1 MQPYSKLTPA
11 KLIGTRRCADIWSV
25 PADAAAQLRARTET
39 DASVWQTAIEALLS
53 GAQQPTVHL
62 QPIVDLH
69 RGTIAGYEA
78 LARFPA
84 PPDRAPDRWFL
95 EASRHGLAVELEREV
110 LTLAVQNLSALPDT
124 AFLSVNVSPAFLASP
139 AWPRLIATC
148 TRLDRLVIELT
159 ETSAV
164 DHFKIAHTAIKMAR
178 QRGAL
183 LAVDDTG
190 SGYASLQQV
199 MRLRPDFVK
208 LDRGFIANCDKDSA
222 RAAMIESVAAVAAR
236 IDAWLVAEGVE
247 TEAELRCL
255 VRLGVPLAQGFF
267 LGRPAPTMKPVPAA
281 ALKVIASRRQ
291 RATDQAVAAAVLD
304 TWPNL
309 SQKGGPLIFAQKLTL
324 VLDAEQRP
332 VSWTGPGSS
341 RATRPLTAR
350 THTPLR
356 ALAKRAMARGEASR
370 FLPIVCVDEDGRY
383 LGVIRIEQIVAW
395 LTSR

>member
-1 MQPYSKLTPA
+1 M
-11 KLIGTRRCADIWSV
+11 
-25 PADAAAQLRARTET
+25 PADVVKELRSPAET
-39 DASVWQTAIEALLS
+39 GTSVWQTALEAVLS
-53 GAQQPTVHL
+53 GAQPPAVHL

-69 RGTIAGYEA
+69 RGTIAGYES

-84 PPDRAPDRWFL
+84 PPDAAPDRWFL
-95 EASRHGLAVELEREV
+95 EASRYGIAVELERHV
-110 LTLAVQNLSALPDT
+110 LTLALENLATLPHA
-124 AFLSVNVSPAFLASP
+124 AFLSINVSPAFLASP
-139 AWPRLIATC
+139 AWSRLISNC

-164 DHFKIAHTAIKMAR
+164 DHFKVAHTAIKMAR

-183 LAVDDTG
+183 LAIDDTG

-199 MRLRPDFVK
+199 MRVRPDFVK
-208 LDRGFIANCDKDSA
+208 LDRGFIANCDKDST
-222 RAAMIESVAAVAAR
+222 RAAMIEAVAAVATR
-236 IDAWLVAEGVE
+236 IDAWVVAEGVE

-255 VRLGVPLAQGFF
+255 MRLGVPLAQGFL
-267 LGRPAPTMKPVPAA
+267 LGRPAPTMRAVPAT

-304 TWPNL
+304 TWPYL
-309 SQKGGPLIFAQKLTL
+309 SQKGGPLVLPQKLTL

-332 VSWTGPGSS
+332 VSWAGPGAP
-341 RATRPLTAR
+341 RATRPLSAR

-370 FLPIVCVDEDGRY
+370 FLPIVCVDDDGRY
-383 LGVIRIEQIVAW
+383 LGVIRIEQIIEW

>member
-1 MQPYSKLTPA
+1 M
-11 KLIGTRRCADIWSV
+11 
-25 PADAAAQLRARTET
+25 PADAAVELRPRTET
-39 DASVWQTAIEALLS
+39 DASAWQTAIEALVS
-53 GAQQPTVHL
+53 GVQQPAVHL

-84 PPDRAPDRWFL
+84 PPAATPDRWFL
-95 EASRHGLAVELEREV
+95 EASRYGLAVELERDA
-110 LTLAVQNLSALPDT
+110 LTLAVQNLTALPDA
-124 AFLSVNVSPAFLASP
+124 AFLSINVSPAFLASP

-159 ETSAV
+159 EASAV
-164 DHFKIAHTAIKMAR
+164 DHFKIAQTAIKMAR

-222 RAAMIESVAAVAAR
+222 RAALIESVAAVAAR

-267 LGRPAPTMKPVPAA
+267 LGRPAPTMMPVSAS

-291 RATDQAVAAAVLD
+291 RATDRAVAAAVLD

-309 SQKGGPLIFAQKLTL
+309 SQKGGPLVFAQKLTL
-324 VLDAEQRP
+324 ILDAEQRP
-332 VSWTGPGSS
+332 VSWTGTGAS

-370 FLPIVCVDEDGRY
+370 FLPVVCVDEDGRY
-383 LGVIRIEQIVAW
+383 LGVVRIEHIVAW

>member
-1 MQPYSKLTPA
+1 MP
-11 KLIGTRRCADIWSV
+11 
-25 PADAAAQLRARTET
+25 AAAAAELRPRTET
-39 DASVWQTAIEALLS
+39 DASAWQTAIEALLS
-53 GAQQPTVHL
+53 GAQQSAVHL

-84 PPDRAPDRWFL
+84 PPAAAPDRWFL
-95 EASRHGLAVELEREV
+95 EASRYGLAVELERDV
-110 LTLAVQNLSALPDT
+110 LTHAVQSLPALPDA
-124 AFLSVNVSPAFLASP
+124 AFLSINVSPAFLASP
-139 AWPRLIATC
+139 AWPRLITSC

-159 ETSAV
+159 EASAV

-178 QRGAL
+178 QRGAR

-222 RAAMIESVAAVAAR
+222 RAAVIESVAAVAAR

-255 VRLGVPLAQGFF
+255 MRLGVPLAQGFF
-267 LGRPAPTMKPVPAA
+267 LGRPTPTMRPVSAS
-281 ALKVIASRRQ
+281 ALKTITSRRQ
-291 RATDQAVAAAVLD
+291 RATDLAVAAAVLD

-309 SQKGGPLIFAQKLTL
+309 SHKGGPLIFPQKLTL

-332 VSWTGPGSS
+332 VSWTGPGAS
-341 RATRPLTAR
+341 RAARPLTAK
-350 THTPLR
+350 TQTPLR

-370 FLPIVCVDEDGRY
+370 FLPIVGVDEDGRY
-383 LGVIRIEQIVAW
+383 LGVIRVEHIVAW

>member
-1 MQPYSKLTPA
+1 MQFSPKLTPA
-11 KLIGTRRCADIWSV
+11 KLTSTRACADIRAVTAHAVAEPV
-25 PADAAAQLRARTET
+25 PHAETAASA
-39 DASVWQTAIEALLS
+39 WQTAIAALVS
-53 GAQQPTVHL
+53 GAQQPAVHL

-84 PPDRAPDRWFL
+84 PPAAGPDRWFL
-95 EASRHGLAVELEREV
+95 EASRHGLAVELERDV

-124 AFLSVNVSPAFLASP
+124 AFLSINVSPAFLASP
-139 AWPRLIATC
+139 AWTRLIATC
-148 TRLDRLVIELT
+148 KRLDRLVIELT
-159 ETSAV
+159 EASAV

-178 QRGAL
+178 QRGAM

-208 LDRGFIANCDKDSA
+208 LDRGFIANCDRDSA

-267 LGRPAPTMKPVPAA
+267 LGRPAPTMRPVPAA
-281 ALKVIASRRQ
+281 ALKAIASRRQ
-291 RATDQAVAAAVLD
+291 RATAQAVVAAVLD
-304 TWPNL
+304 TWPHL
-309 SQKGGPLIFAQKLTL
+309 AQKGDPPIFAQKLTL
-324 VLDAEQRP
+324 ILDAEQRP
-332 VSWTGPGSS
+332 VSWTGPGAS

-370 FLPIVCVDEDGRY
+370 FLPVVCVDDDGRY
-383 LGVIRIEQIVAW
+383 LGVIRIEHIVAW